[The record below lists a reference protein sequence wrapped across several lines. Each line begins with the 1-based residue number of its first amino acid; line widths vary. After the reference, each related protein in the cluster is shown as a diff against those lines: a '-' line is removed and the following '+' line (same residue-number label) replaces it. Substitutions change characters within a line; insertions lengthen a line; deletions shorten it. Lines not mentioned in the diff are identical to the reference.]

1 MDGKNLKMM
10 PFLSRERN
18 NNNKDHRDKNG
29 KKTLNA
35 QLNDLCILLIRIW
48 ILSSLITFFFYMPNL
63 CSDLSDNQI
72 ENLPPGVFNKNTE
85 LTGL

>member
-35 QLNDLCILLIRIW
+35 QLNDLCILLIRI
-48 ILSSLITFFFYMPNL
+48 
-63 CSDLSDNQI
+63 
-72 ENLPPGVFNKNTE
+72 
-85 LTGL
+85 

>member
-18 NNNKDHRDKNG
+18 DNNKDHRDKNG

-48 ILSSLITFFFYMPNL
+48 ILSSLITFFYMPNL